1 MKTKKK
7 TKERTISGII
17 IPGEWDENGKVIG
30 IAIETTDE
38 EKYLVYQNNKGEEL
52 FEFIQYKVEA
62 TGTVRADEHGDSV
75 IKVDRYNL
83 IRGDDDVEEAYA

>member
-1 MKTKKK
+1 MKRKK

-38 EKYLVYQNNKGEEL
+38 EKYLVYKNNKGKEL
-52 FEFIQYKVEA
+52 VEFTQYKVEA
-62 TGTVRADEHGDSV
+62 TGTVRADEHSDSV
-75 IKVDRYNL
+75 IKVNRYNL
-83 IRGDDDVEEAYA
+83 I

>member
-1 MKTKKK
+1 MKRRN
-7 TKERTISGII
+7 TKERTISGVI
-17 IPGEWDENGKVIG
+17 IPGEWGENGKVIG
-30 IAIETTDE
+30 LTIETTDE

-52 FEFIQYKVEA
+52 LEFIQYKVEA

-83 IRGDDDVEEAYA
+83 IRGDDGVEEAYA

>member
-1 MKTKKK
+1 MKRRK

-38 EKYLVYQNNKGEEL
+38 EKYLVYQDNKGKEL
-52 FEFIQYKVEA
+52 LEFIQYKVEA
-62 TGTVRADEHGDSV
+62 TGTLRADEHDDSI
-75 IKVDRYNL
+75 IKVNRYNL
-83 IRGDDDVEEAYA
+83 T

>member
-1 MKTKKK
+1 MKRGN

-30 IAIETTDE
+30 LAIETTDE
-38 EKYLVYQNNKGEEL
+38 EKYLVYKNNKGKEL
-52 FEFIQYKVEA
+52 LEFIQYKVEA
-62 TGTVRADEHGDSV
+62 TGTARADEHGEMT

-83 IRGDDDVEEAYA
+83 LRGNEEEEAYA